1 MRIRS
6 RGVLLLS
13 AVATISCAIAA
24 HAATRSATFRVS
36 ATVQSDCTITA
47 TDLAFG
53 TLGLLAANVDAAS
66 TLTIT
71 CTSGANYQ
79 IALDPGT
86 ASGSTIEDRKMA
98 SGTNALGFQLYRNAA
113 RTQVWGQTSGMDTL
127 GGSGTGSVATVQVYG
142 RIPPQ
147 MTPPAGTYETQITA
161 TISY

>member
-1 MRIRS
+1 MRIKS

-13 AVATISCAIAA
+13 AAAALACALAA

-47 TDLAFG
+47 ADLAFG
-53 TLGLLAANVDAAS
+53 TLGLLAANVDATS

-79 IALDPGT
+79 IALNAGT
-86 ASGSTIEDRKMA
+86 VSGSTIEDRQMA
-98 SGTNALGFQLYRNAA
+98 SGVNTLGFQLYKNAA
-113 RTQVWGQTSGMDTL
+113 RTQIWGQTAGMDTV
-127 GGSGTGSVATVQVYG
+127 GGSGTGAAATVTVYG
-142 RIPPQ
+142 RVHPQ
-147 MTPPAGTYETQITA
+147 LTPPAGTYETQITA